1 MRVFDPGA
9 RPDRHLALLAFSLL
23 SLAGCTTPH
32 AGGMAVAEADR
43 WEKSNRS
50 IYAFNKKLDS
60 VALQPAARVYRSA
73 VPTAARHGI
82 TNVYSTYNEPLN
94 FFNALL
100 QGKIKQAFRSVDRFM
115 INATIGVGGLANNAT
130 ELGRPEEPEDWGQTF
145 ATWGF
150 ESGPYVM
157 LPLFGP
163 STLRDSFGLGFDFVI
178 HPSDIAR
185 EVAANPNIF
194 WRAGQI
200 SLRIVNLRN
209 RVSEQG
215 ADAML
220 ADSLDEYTLIKSA
233 YLQRRRDQIWDGNL
247 PYVPEDD
254 GSDSL
259 PATSPTADTQPADPT
274 LGVPPLAI
282 PTAPQRPQ

>member
-1 MRVFDPGA
+1 MRVFLNSA
-9 RPDRHLALLAFSLL
+9 RLGRTLAGLALVLL
-23 SLAGCTTPH
+23 PLAGCATPR
-32 AGGMAVAEADR
+32 AGGLEVAEADR
-43 WEKSNRS
+43 WEKSNRN
-50 IYAFNKKLDS
+50 IYAFNKKLDKY
-60 VALQPAARVYRSA
+60 ALKPAANVYHST

-82 TNVYSTYNEPLN
+82 TNVYNTYNEPLN
-94 FFNALL
+94 FLNALL
-100 QGKIKQAFRSVDRFM
+100 QGKIKQAFRSVDRFL
-115 INATIGVGGLANNAT
+115 INATIGVGGLADNAT

-145 ATWGF
+145 AAWGI

-200 SLRIVNLRN
+200 SLRIVNLRD

-215 ADAML
+215 GDAIL
-220 ADSLDEYTLIKSA
+220 AGSLDEYTLVKSA
-233 YLQRRRDQIWDGNL
+233 YLQRRLGQIWDGNP
-247 PYVPEDD
+247 PYVPDDD
-254 GSDSL
+254 GEMPPAEAPPPAVAEPPTAMP
-259 PATSPTADTQPADPT
+259 PAT
-274 LGVPPLAI
+274 PP
-282 PTAPQRPQ
+282 PQ